1 MLFRL
6 CACAR
11 PLAAALAVAGL
22 AAVLSPPAALAQSQ
36 SQSQAQPQDQT
47 AASPWIDYG
56 QGRARLVSATE
67 NAAGDLVLGLQYAI
81 APGWEIYWRSPGE
94 TGFPTTIVWAGS
106 DNLTDAAL
114 QWPRPERFEIFELE
128 TFGYKNEVVL
138 PIAARQVQPGAPV
151 AVRAEVNFLTCE
163 EICVPHTLNMA
174 LDLPAMGDGGPV
186 ISAHAPLINTYRSR
200 IPPRDGS
207 FGLTVERAEIVGVG
221 ERQFL
226 QVVARSETPFAAP
239 DVYVEAHPA
248 YVFAKPNVRLT
259 DDGRRAVL
267 QTGIS
272 QTALARDGAP
282 PLLGSALTLT
292 LVDGPQAVERTLT
305 ATLGQGETTTF
316 LPLIAVL
323 GLALL
328 GGLILNVMPCV
339 LPVLSIKLLGA
350 VSHGGG
356 DPGPVR
362 RSFLASAAGIVFA
375 FLVLAGVLV
384 GLRLGGA
391 AIGWGI
397 QFQQPLFIV
406 VMTVVVTLFAAN
418 MWGLFTLRLP
428 AWIGGAA
435 GRPPANPH
443 GIGSSFASGM
453 FATVLATPCSAP
465 FLGTAVGFALARGP
479 AEIAAIFLALGVGMA
494 APFLLV
500 AALPRLATKL
510 PRPGRWMTIV
520 KTILGLALI
529 GTALWLLSILAFQ
542 VNPASAYFLAALM
555 ALAVAILF
563 VRTRLPAAL
572 RPAAVAAVV
581 VLSLLSVAAPQVGNA
596 VAQADQD
603 NDEIWQAFDP
613 AAIPTLVADGKTVFV
628 DVTAE
633 WCITC
638 LVNKRLVLD
647 RGTARDL
654 LNDPDVVA
662 MRADWTNPDDGI
674 SRYLASFKRFGI
686 PFNVVYGPVA
696 PNGLTLPEVLQES
709 VVIETFLQASGR
721 NVLAGG
727 S

>member
-1 MLFRL
+1 MDFSCRSF
-6 CACAR
+6 AR
-11 PLAAALAVAGL
+11 AVARRAALAAVAALGLAAALH
-22 AAVLSPPAALAQSQ
+22 PAPVGA
-36 SQSQAQPQDQT
+36 QT

-56 QGRARLVSATE
+56 QGRARLLSASE
-67 NAAGDLVLGLQYAI
+67 NAAGDLVLGLHYDI

-94 TGFPTTIVWAGS
+94 AGFPTTIVWTGS
-106 DNLTDAAL
+106 DNFADPAL
-114 QWPRPERFEIFELE
+114 QWPRPDRFEIFELE

-138 PIAARQVQPGAPV
+138 PIAARQARPGEPV
-151 AVRAEVNFLTCE
+151 AIRAEVNFLTCE
-163 EICVPHTLNMA
+163 EICVPHTLTLA
-174 LDLPAMGDGGPV
+174 LDLPTADAGGPL
-186 ISAHAPLINTYRSR
+186 ISPHAPLINKYRSR
-200 IPPRDGS
+200 VPRRDGGL
-207 FGLTVERAEIVGVG
+207 GLTVERAEIVTAADG
-221 ERQFL
+221 QFL
-226 QVVARSETPFAAP
+226 QVVARAETRFAAP

-248 YVFAKPNVRLT
+248 YVFAKPKVRLT

-267 QTGIS
+267 QAGIS
-272 QTALARDGAP
+272 QTAVARDAPP

-305 ATLGQGETTTF
+305 ATLGQGEAATF
-316 LPLIAVL
+316 LPLIAIL

-339 LPVLSIKLLGA
+339 LPVLSIKLLAA

-356 DPGPVR
+356 DPRPVR
-362 RSFLASAAGIVFA
+362 RSFLASAAGVVFA
-375 FLVLAGVLV
+375 FLVLAGVLI
-384 GLRLGGA
+384 GLRIGGA

-435 GRPPANPH
+435 GRPAASPH
-443 GIGSSFASGM
+443 GVGSSFASGM

-479 AEIAAIFLALGVGMA
+479 VEIAAIFVALGLGMA

-520 KTILGLALI
+520 KNLLGVALL
-529 GTALWLLSILAFQ
+529 GTAVWLLSILAFQ
-542 VNPASAYFLAALM
+542 VSPASAYFLAALM
-555 ALAVAILF
+555 ALAVGILF

-572 RPAAVAAVV
+572 RPAAVVAVAV
-581 VLSLLSVAAPQVGNA
+581 LAVLSIAAPQVGNT
-596 VAQADQD
+596 VARAEDD

-613 AAIPTLVADGKTVFV
+613 AAIPALVADGKVVFV

-638 LVNKRLVLD
+638 LVNKRLVLN
-647 RGTARDL
+647 RGTARAL

-662 MRADWTNPDDGI
+662 MRADWTNPDARI
-674 SRYLASFKRFGI
+674 ARYLAGFNRFGI

-696 PNGLTLPEVLQES
+696 PNGLTLPEILQEGI
-709 VVIETFLQASGR
+709 VVETFLQASGR
-721 NVLAGG
+721 NVLADG

>member
-1 MLFRL
+1 MDFSCRSF
-6 CACAR
+6 AR
-11 PLAAALAVAGL
+11 AVARRAALAAVAALGLAAALH
-22 AAVLSPPAALAQSQ
+22 PAPVGA
-36 SQSQAQPQDQT
+36 QT

-56 QGRARLVSATE
+56 QGRARLLSASE
-67 NAAGDLVLGLQYAI
+67 NAAGDLVLGLHYDI

-94 TGFPTTIVWAGS
+94 AGFPTTIVWTGS
-106 DNLTDAAL
+106 DNFANPAL
-114 QWPRPERFEIFELE
+114 QWPRPDRFEIFELE

-138 PIAARQVQPGAPV
+138 PIAARQARPGEPV
-151 AVRAEVNFLTCE
+151 AIRAEVNFLTCE
-163 EICVPHTLNMA
+163 EICVPHTLTLA
-174 LDLPAMGDGGPV
+174 LDLPTADAGGPL
-186 ISAHAPLINTYRSR
+186 ISPHAPLINKYRSR
-200 IPPRDGS
+200 VPPRDGGL
-207 FGLTVERAEIVGVG
+207 GLTVERAEIVTAGDG
-221 ERQFL
+221 QFL
-226 QVVARSETPFAAP
+226 QVVARAETRFAAP

-248 YVFAKPNVRLT
+248 YVFAKPKVRLT

-267 QTGIS
+267 QAGIS
-272 QTALARDGAP
+272 QTAVARDAPP

-305 ATLGQGETTTF
+305 ATLGQGEAATF
-316 LPLIAVL
+316 LPLIAIL

-339 LPVLSIKLLGA
+339 LPVLSIKLLAA

-356 DPGPVR
+356 DPRPVR
-362 RSFLASAAGIVFA
+362 RSFLASAAGVVFA
-375 FLVLAGVLV
+375 FLVLAGVLI
-384 GLRLGGA
+384 GLRIGGA

-435 GRPPANPH
+435 GRPAANPH
-443 GIGSSFASGM
+443 GVGSSFASGM

-479 AEIAAIFLALGVGMA
+479 VEIAAIFVALGLGMA

-520 KTILGLALI
+520 KNLLGVALL
-529 GTALWLLSILAFQ
+529 GTAVWLLSILAFQ
-542 VNPASAYFLAALM
+542 VSPASAYFLAALM
-555 ALAVAILF
+555 ALAVGILF

-572 RPAAVAAVV
+572 RPAAVVAVAV
-581 VLSLLSVAAPQVGNA
+581 LAVLSIAAPQVGNT
-596 VAQADQD
+596 VARAEDD

-613 AAIPTLVADGKTVFV
+613 AAIPALVADGKVVFV

-638 LVNKRLVLD
+638 LVNKRLVLN
-647 RGTARDL
+647 RGTARAL
-654 LNDPDVVA
+654 LNDPDVLA
-662 MRADWTNPDDGI
+662 MRADWTNPDARI
-674 SRYLASFKRFGI
+674 ARYLAGFNRFGI

-696 PNGLTLPEVLQES
+696 PNGLTLPEILQES
-709 VVIETFLQASGR
+709 VVVETFLQASGR
-721 NVLAGG
+721 NVLADG

>member
-1 MLFRL
+1 MDFSCRSF
-6 CACAR
+6 AR
-11 PLAAALAVAGL
+11 AVARRAALAAVAALGLAAALH
-22 AAVLSPPAALAQSQ
+22 PAPVGA
-36 SQSQAQPQDQT
+36 QT

-56 QGRARLVSATE
+56 QGRARLLSASE
-67 NAAGDLVLGLQYAI
+67 NAAGDLVLGLHYDI

-94 TGFPTTIVWAGS
+94 AGFPTTIVWTGS
-106 DNLTDAAL
+106 DNFADPAL
-114 QWPRPERFEIFELE
+114 QWPRPDRFEIFELE

-138 PIAARQVQPGAPV
+138 PIAARQARPGEPV
-151 AVRAEVNFLTCE
+151 AIRAEVNFLTCE
-163 EICVPHTLNMA
+163 EICVPHTLTLA
-174 LDLPAMGDGGPV
+174 LDLPTAEAGGPL
-186 ISAHAPLINTYRSR
+186 ISPHAPLINKYRSLV
-200 IPPRDGS
+200 PRCDGGL
-207 FGLTVERAEIVGVG
+207 GLTVERAEIVTAADG
-221 ERQFL
+221 QFL
-226 QVVARSETPFAAP
+226 QVVARAETRFAAP

-248 YVFAKPNVRLT
+248 YVFAKPKVRLT

-267 QTGIS
+267 QAGIS
-272 QTALARDGAP
+272 QTAVARDAPP

-292 LVDGPQAVERTLT
+292 LVYGPQAVERTLT
-305 ATLGQGETTTF
+305 ATLGQGEAATF
-316 LPLIAVL
+316 LPLIAIL

-339 LPVLSIKLLGA
+339 LPVLSIKLLAA

-356 DPGPVR
+356 DPRPVR
-362 RSFLASAAGIVFA
+362 RSFLASAAGVVFA
-375 FLVLAGVLV
+375 FLVLAGVLI
-384 GLRLGGA
+384 GLRIGGA

-435 GRPPANPH
+435 GRPAANPH
-443 GIGSSFASGM
+443 GVGSSFASGM

-479 AEIAAIFLALGVGMA
+479 VEIAAIFVSLGLGMA

-520 KTILGLALI
+520 KNLLGVALL
-529 GTALWLLSILAFQ
+529 GTAVWLLSILAFQ
-542 VNPASAYFLAALM
+542 VSPASAYFLAALM
-555 ALAVAILF
+555 ALAVGILF

-572 RPAAVAAVV
+572 RPAAVVAVA
-581 VLSLLSVAAPQVGNA
+581 VLAVLSVAAPQVGNT
-596 VAQADQD
+596 VARAEDD

-613 AAIPTLVADGKTVFV
+613 AAIPALVADGKVVFV

-638 LVNKRLVLD
+638 LVNKRLVLN
-647 RGTARDL
+647 RGTARAL

-662 MRADWTNPDDGI
+662 MRADWTNPDARI
-674 SRYLASFKRFGI
+674 ARYLAGFNRFGI

-696 PNGLTLPEVLQES
+696 PNGLTLPEILQEG

-721 NVLAGG
+721 NVLADG